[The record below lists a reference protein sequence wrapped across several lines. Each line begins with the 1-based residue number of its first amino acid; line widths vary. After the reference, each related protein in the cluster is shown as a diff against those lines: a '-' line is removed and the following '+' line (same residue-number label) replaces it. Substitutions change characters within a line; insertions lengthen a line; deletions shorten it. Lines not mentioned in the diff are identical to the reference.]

1 MLIFF
6 CSIHFLSLVVL
17 GLYLLVG
24 FCGEGV
30 GFLGMSMV
38 GKKHVKSQIKLLIS
52 SNTDSLP
59 VINEVMR
66 KK

>member
-1 MLIFF
+1 
-6 CSIHFLSLVVL
+6 
-17 GLYLLVG
+17 
-24 FCGEGV
+24 
-30 GFLGMSMV
+30 MSMV